1 MTQNNGYDYKKNV
14 INLYMCKI
22 PIPQIFRTASVMRSY
37 FDHIYKSLKKI
48 PSMMKSKISQ
58 HEEEFKQKMKL
69 ILKIWVLWLLNEQ
82 INKVTP
88 ITVHGTASEVWRRR

>member
-1 MTQNNGYDYKKNV
+1 
-14 INLYMCKI
+14 
-22 PIPQIFRTASVMRSY
+22 
-37 FDHIYKSLKKI
+37 
-48 PSMMKSKISQ
+48 MKSKISQ